1 MPDLP
6 TVLLVDDDPAMLRML
21 EVNFRLSGFTV
32 RTAQRGDEALAQ
44 AIAAPP
50 DALVLDV
57 MMPGLD
63 GYEVATRLRL
73 EPALAHTPIVFLTAR
88 NQDDDRSR
96 GEGVGG
102 SDYITKPF
110 DPAVLVEA
118 IRSRLAEPGT
128 P

>member
-1 MPDLP
+1 MPDGP

-32 RTAQRGDEALAQ
+32 RTAQRGDEALEQ
-44 AIAAPP
+44 AIAIPP

-63 GYEVATRLRL
+63 GYEVGRRLRR
-73 EPALAHTPIVFLTAR
+73 EPALARVPIVFLTAR
-88 NQDDDRSR
+88 TQDDDRAE
-96 GEGVGG
+96 GEAVGG
-102 SDYITKPF
+102 SEFVTKPF
-110 DPAVLVEA
+110 DTAVLVETV
-118 IRSRLAEPGT
+118 RRKLTELDT